1 MRIKVTENFY
11 YQLLNNTFMFT
22 ELGIYGLDSIKN
34 PYTDK
39 IILEK
44 TQQKFNSTKY
54 NVEYLFGGDTHSSY
68 N

>member
-1 MRIKVTENFY
+1 
-11 YQLLNNTFMFT
+11 MFT